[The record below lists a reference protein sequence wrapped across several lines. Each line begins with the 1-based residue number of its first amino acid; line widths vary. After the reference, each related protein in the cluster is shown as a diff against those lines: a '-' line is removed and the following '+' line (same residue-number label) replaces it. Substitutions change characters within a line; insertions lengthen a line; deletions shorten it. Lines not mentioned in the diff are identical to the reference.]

1 MRCRARQFSA
11 AILLLAC
18 LTPVTAQD
26 RAAARALVV
35 IDLRPAEER
44 TGTGLSP
51 LTGICNENVYSVAD
65 SASQPLKVDALQSE
79 LEKAL
84 GDTGAG
90 KTLTVLNWTIYYN
103 KQMYGRHP
111 FTKYVPVA
119 VALPGLGPRHD
130 RPGSACL
137 RQATEGGWFD
147 RSEVIGNDSPLISEF
162 KGTYAGMPLAVRIVH
177 SPQRKLGQ
185 FTGNP
190 GDARAVLDAV
200 HETAAALLTILPQ

>member
-1 MRCRARQFSA
+1 MRCQARQFSA

-26 RAAARALVV
+26 WAAARALVV

-90 KTLTVLNWTIYYN
+90 KTLVMDGPAVFAAAGLAKSDLWATGWQAMRIAAPTYIVPFMFIYEPSL
-103 KQMYGRHP
+103 MLSLDE
-111 FTKYVPVA
+111 PVRSRT
-119 VALPGLGPRHD
+119 PRKSF
-130 RPGSACL
+130 RPG
-137 RQATEGGWFD
+137 
-147 RSEVIGNDSPLISEF
+147 
-162 KGTYAGMPLAVRIVH
+162 
-177 SPQRKLGQ
+177 
-185 FTGNP
+185 
-190 GDARAVLDAV
+190 
-200 HETAAALLTILPQ
+200 